1 MTQTVDDSLFALIL
15 RFAGFN
21 QELSFHPDEFCKK
34 QLQEIETYIEQ
45 FQPEE
50 RGLQAIK
57 WIERYASEYRKNWN
71 KEVISK
77 EVSEHKCPDCPLQ
90 NGTDSG
96 HCEIHDQWVE
106 LLQLGFKLICA
117 LRIGKPVAK
126 FQICRSCN
134 SAKCSFSRRAS
145 LTSLKSIFSPVA
157 LMMMFIL
164 RPKSRFV
171 SCG

>member
-90 NGTDSG
+90 NGADSG

-106 LLQLGFKLICA
+106 LLHKYVADEIDSREYVKNALALLATHKEDLRVKLSTLA
-117 LRIGKPVAK
+117 L
-126 FQICRSCN
+126 
-134 SAKCSFSRRAS
+134 
-145 LTSLKSIFSPVA
+145 
-157 LMMMFIL
+157 
-164 RPKSRFV
+164 
-171 SCG
+171 